1 MIVTKVIGKL
11 ADLEQDHQH
20 EKKNFTIEQ
29 LFFSWDELQKR
40 ILRKTTDVGRDIG
53 IQLEKGHLHPGD
65 ILYRE
70 ENHLI
75 IVRVKEEA
83 VLIVPVRNMKE
94 MGLAAHAIGNMHA
107 PIELKNDS
115 IITPYN
121 SVLQEQLAKLG
132 LYSVEKEGAFAP

>member
-1 MIVTKVIGKL
+1 MIITKVIGKL
-11 ADLEQDHQH
+11 ADLELDPQNGK
-20 EKKNFTIEQ
+20 ETLTIEQ
-29 LFFSWDELQKR
+29 LFLAWDELQKR

-75 IVRVKEEA
+75 VVRVKEEA
-83 VLIVPVRNMKE
+83 ILVVPISTMRE

-107 PIELKNDS
+107 PIELKSDS
-115 IITPYN
+115 VITPYN
-121 SVLQEQLAKLG
+121 PVLQEHLAKLG
-132 LYSVEKEGAFAP
+132 LHPVKEAGAFAP